1 MLTIWLI
8 EIKIIYSTVN
18 LAKKILM
25 KHEMSSF
32 FSSKVLNVMYLI
44 IPNTSKFIF
53 QAFNKHL
60 RGSNNGI
67 FTIIVKSIS
76 IA

>member
-1 MLTIWLI
+1 MAKYKSCWSIVDKKMLTIWLI

-32 FSSKVLNVMYLI
+32 FFIKSLKCDVLDY
-44 IPNTSKFIF
+44 T
-53 QAFNKHL
+53 
-60 RGSNNGI
+60 
-67 FTIIVKSIS
+67 
-76 IA
+76 